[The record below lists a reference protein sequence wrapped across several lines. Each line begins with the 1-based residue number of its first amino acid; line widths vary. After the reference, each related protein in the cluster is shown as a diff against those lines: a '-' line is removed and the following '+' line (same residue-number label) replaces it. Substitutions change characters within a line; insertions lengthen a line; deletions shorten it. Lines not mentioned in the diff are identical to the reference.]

1 MVTTNNPK
9 QEFYLRQVTQL
20 YNQVQAWGK
29 DKFDF
34 VVQEQYPISDE
45 TGDYHAQRLTI
56 LKKSTPCGEDGL
68 IDFLPRGM
76 TFLTGKG
83 VIEVMGPLISEEL
96 VYLRED
102 NLIYTERDGRVY
114 PLEEAEGFK
123 GEGWYWMVLTP
134 GHSQW
139 RPLTPDIFGEF
150 VKRGADLFNNE
161 ARP

>member
-9 QEFYLRQVTQL
+9 QQFYLQKVNQF
-20 YNQVQAWGK
+20 YNQIQVWGK

-34 VVQEQYPISDE
+34 AFQDHYPISDE
-45 TGDYHAQRLTI
+45 TGDYDARSLTI
-56 LKKSTPCGEDGL
+56 LKKKASHGEEGL
-68 IDFLPRGM
+68 IDFFPRGM

-134 GHSQW
+134 GLSQW
-139 RPLTPDIFGEF
+139 RPLTPDIFFEF
-150 VKRGADLFNNE
+150 VKRGADLFNQE
-161 ARP
+161 ERR